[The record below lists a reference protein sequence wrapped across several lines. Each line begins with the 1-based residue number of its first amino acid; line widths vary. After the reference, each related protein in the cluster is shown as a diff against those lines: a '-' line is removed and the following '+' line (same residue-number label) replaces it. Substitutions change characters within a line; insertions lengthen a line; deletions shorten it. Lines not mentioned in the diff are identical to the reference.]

1 MKPFKFPLE
10 SLRTLRKQ
18 KEQAAQQQYA
28 SALAAFTEAETR
40 LQESEVKLTEAWQL
54 LMREMGAGATA
65 AKIMGLR
72 GWCVAKEARR
82 KECQS
87 ALDEARRAAEEALNE
102 MLLAAREREALD
114 RFCDKALRAHEL
126 ASQRE
131 EQKNLDEIA
140 VQRSGFGSLLQLAG
154 QQN

>member
-28 SALAAFTEAETR
+28 NALAAFNAAEAQVQEAEG
-40 LQESEVKLTEAWQL
+40 KLTESWQL
-54 LMREMGAGATA
+54 LMREMGAGTSA

-72 GWCVAKEARR
+72 AWCVVKEARR
-82 KECQS
+82 NECQS
-87 ALDEARRAAEEALNE
+87 AMDEARRTAESALNE

-114 RFCDKALRAHEL
+114 RFCDKAFRAHAL
-126 ASQRE
+126 AMQRE

-140 VQRSGFGSLLQLAG
+140 VQRSGFGSLLQMAG